1 MKNKY
6 WVIVVLVIGLAAC
19 HSNNMT
25 YVQRMSSL
33 QIRKDSVYKRH
44 DSLRALASHYSE
56 LTDRISSHKIDSLHR
71 IHFNL
76 IKLRMDSMLNPQER
90 VLFAK
95 MRYYSALAYQS
106 DSDVMR
112 VNRAIYD
119 LQMERKKGI
128 DWPFHS

>member
-1 MKNKY
+1 MNYKWLVY
-6 WVIVVLVIGLAAC
+6 IVVALFLVAC
-19 HSNNMT
+19 HSNNMS
-25 YVQRMSSL
+25 YAQRMSSL

-44 DSLRALASHYSE
+44 DSLRALARYYSE
-56 LTDRISSHKIDSLHR
+56 ITDRISSHKIDSLHS

-76 IKLRMDSMLNPQER
+76 IKLNLDSTLNPQER

-95 MRYYSALAYQS
+95 MRHYSALAYQS

-119 LQMERKKGI
+119 LQMERKKGN
-128 DWPFHS
+128 

>member
-6 WVIVVLVIGLAAC
+6 WAILVFVFCLAAC
-19 HSNNMT
+19 HSNNMS
-25 YVQRMSSL
+25 YAQRMSSL

-44 DSLRALASHYSE
+44 DSLRALARYYSE
-56 LTDRISSHKIDSLHR
+56 LTDQISSHKIDSLHR

-90 VLFAK
+90 ELFTK
-95 MRYYSALAYQS
+95 MRHYSTLAYQS

-112 VNRAIYD
+112 VNRAFND
-119 LQMERKKGI
+119 LQMERKMR
-128 DWPFHS
+128 S